1 MKLKWKDIYEQNKQR
16 RYCEITG
23 IKKEDVELESNSFT
37 RLKERKYLVL
47 AIILIVGALIVYTFR
62 KDIKI
67 LLMVLAFFLV
77 AGVCFFVFNYFKFK
91 CLKDGLYVRFGFQQ
105 GKFSYDKLKGVYLSR
120 FNDYT
125 FLLPVKRLYSI
136 VIRYEDSYKRIRE
149 LSFPN
154 YFLKPESVSE
164 FLENFEIKEEAK
176 SQYVQYERFKVLKRI
191 GKAALFILFVAFI
204 IAMAVINLKK

>member
-47 AIILIVGALIVYTFR
+47 AITLIVGALIVYTFR

-154 YFLKPESVSE
+154 YFLKPESVSK

-176 SQYVQYERFKVLKRI
+176 SQYVQYEKFKVLKRI